1 MGCGSSTP
9 TSTAPKTKSRNQNDV
24 ILTSEVTEQDFDSS
38 GSKSK
43 KTSSQTNGTAQHIK
57 PKSNGTTQ
65 HQVQQQNTTRQHQIQ
80 QQNGSAKSSSRVNLV
95 ISAKSSSSD
104 RSRKDDII
112 VENVEEI
119 AGDNVKP
126 KPSRKKKAQI
136 MSDPEMFK
144 TIDSHVAR
152 VIYFFLIF
160 VKYYT
165 KNCKKYLFMRLN
177 LFKRLFEIFMKK

>member
-9 TSTAPKTKSRNQNDV
+9 TASTPKTKSRNQNDV

-43 KTSSQTNGTAQHIK
+43 RASPQTNGTAQPIK
-57 PKSNGTTQ
+57 QQ
-65 HQVQQQNTTRQHQIQ
+65 HVQQQNSTKQHQLQ
-80 QQNGSAKSSSRVNLV
+80 QQNGSAKSSSGVNVV
-95 ISAKSSSSD
+95 ISAKSSSSG
-104 RSRKDDII
+104 RSREDDII
-112 VENVEEI
+112 IENVEEI

-126 KPSRKKKAQI
+126 KPSRKKKSQI

-152 VIYFFLIF
+152 VI
-160 VKYYT
+160 
-165 KNCKKYLFMRLN
+165 
-177 LFKRLFEIFMKK
+177 